1 LSKTVDELVEGYRD
15 AVTVK
20 KVFGEPFQENGLTVI
35 PAAKVMGG
43 GGGGSGESPD
53 GKGQGSG
60 TGFGTAGKPMGAY
73 VIRGDHVKWQPAIDL
88 NRLVTGV
95 FVLTG
100 LAIALRFRRS

>member
-20 KVFGEPFQENGLTVI
+20 KVFGEPFHENGLTVI

-53 GKGQGSG
+53 KGQGSG
-60 TGFGTAGKPMGAY
+60 TGFGMAGKPVGAY
-73 VIRGDHVKWQPAIDL
+73 VIRGDHVEWQPAIDL